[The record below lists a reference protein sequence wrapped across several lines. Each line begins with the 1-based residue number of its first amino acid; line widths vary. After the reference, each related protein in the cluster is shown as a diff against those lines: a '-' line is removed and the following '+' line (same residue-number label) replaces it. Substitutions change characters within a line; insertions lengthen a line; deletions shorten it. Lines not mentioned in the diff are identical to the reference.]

1 LAGCVELALGR
12 VLVAV
17 EATEMLM
24 DEPGMT
30 TGPAAAADA
39 VATIVL
45 RPSAIETAVGLKV
58 VSR

>member
-1 LAGCVELALGR
+1 MVDCIELPLGTA
-12 VLVAV
+12 LVAV

-30 TGPAAAADA
+30 AGPAADA

-45 RPSAIETAVGLKV
+45 PPSAIGPVELKV

>member
-1 LAGCVELALGR
+1 MAGCVELALGT

-30 TGPAAAADA
+30 TGPAAADA

-45 RPSAIETAVGLKV
+45 PPSAIETAVGLKV